1 MFLTPSLRSHKKEK
15 KRQWE
20 LVRQVQ
26 YSNSQAREG
35 TQNQHK
41 TQQVQQVRE

>member
-1 MFLTPSLRSHKKEK
+1 LRSHKKEK

-26 YSNSQAREG
+26 YSNNNNNNQAREG
-35 TQNQHK
+35 TQNQHT